1 MAAASAFEQAPGLL
15 RRGGTCVYIGVPG
28 GKKDLVRNSIAAL
41 TGAEL
46 TVRGSN
52 VGTRG
57 DLAEAIAFAAN
68 GLVTAKIERQ
78 PLGRA
83 NQVLE
88 RMRKGRILGRVVLEI
103 A

>member
-1 MAAASAFEQAPGLL
+1 MS
-15 RRGGTCVYIGVPG
+15 
-28 GKKDLVRNSIAAL
+28 
-41 TGAEL
+41 
-46 TVRGSN
+46 
-52 VGTRG
+52 GTRA

-78 PLGRA
+78 PLGRV

-88 RMRKGRILGRVVLEI
+88 RMRKGKILGRVVLDLT